1 MRTAATQSGKRQ
13 ADAIFSLLH
22 VDRSSTSKIEHRLR
36 SVCGI
41 RNVTVDFVT
50 NTVLVSYDPDQIT
63 IKGIREFV
71 EKADVDA

>member
-1 MRTAATQSGKRQ
+1 
-13 ADAIFSLLH
+13 
-22 VDRSSTSKIEHRLR
+22 
-36 SVCGI
+36 
-41 RNVTVDFVT
+41 VTVDFVT